1 MVEFSLHRKIGF
13 IAIVFSSLVFWA
25 NGALA
30 QNTSPHLVLTGK
42 EISAIR
48 KDWAAYPV
56 FKKSFLEAKN
66 KVDAVIGNTID
77 VPVPKDAA
85 GYTHERHKQNYT
97 EMYLAGFLYQVTG
110 EKKYAEFVKK
120 MLLKYADL
128 YPTLKQHPEAAS
140 SSPGR
145 LFWQSLNEYN
155 WLIYTSQ
162 AYDCVKGT
170 FSIAEQ
176 KLIEKNVFRNMAEYF
191 AIERVEEM
199 DLIHNHGT
207 YSCTA
212 VGLAGFILHD
222 TDLVNKALFGS
233 KKDTTAGY
241 IAQLKT
247 LISPS
252 GYYTEGAYY
261 ARYELLPLFVL
272 AKAIDNNLPEMK
284 IFKFR
289 DSLFNK
295 VLQATLQQ
303 TTINGK
309 FLPLNDGVKDK
320 NYLSPEIMVALDIVY
335 DVYGGEKALLDIA
348 KKQDKV
354 MLSGAGLKVAKALAE
369 IKNIPEF
376 ERKSVNYTDGA
387 NGDEGG
393 LSILRTGKG
402 IDESMIVY
410 KYTAHG
416 LSHGHYD
423 KLSFSYYDNGDEV
436 IRDYGSARFVNVDQ
450 KWGGRYLPENKSFA
464 MQTVAHNTLV
474 VDEKTQFGG
483 KIEVSEKYHPD
494 AYFFSIDNPNCK
506 VTSAKFVDPTNP
518 VKTQRTLALVKITE
532 LASPIVIDVIRAES
546 DKIHSYDIPFYYAGD
561 FISSTVKYTANDKS
575 LKPLGKG
582 SGYQHL
588 WNLGEGTVDSSLQV
602 TWLKGN
608 RFYSL
613 TASADS
619 TTSLVFTR
627 IGASDPKYNLRNDP
641 AFIIRNKEKSCVVAS
656 VVEPHGL
663 YDSVNEFT
671 QDSYPQIQSVKV
683 LKDGVDFTAVEIQG
697 KNSIDY
703 ILIISNNDSS
713 SKSMHNFM
721 LNGISYKWTGQ
732 VYFEKHKGD

>member
-1 MVEFSLHRKIGF
+1 MRKKCRFLFVI
-13 IAIVFSSLVFWA
+13 FSSLVFWA

-30 QNTSPHLVLTGK
+30 QSTPLHLVLTGK
-42 EISAIR
+42 EVSEIR
-48 KDWAAYPV
+48 KDWASYPV
-56 FKKSFLEAKN
+56 FKKTFLEAKN
-66 KVDAVIGNTID
+66 KIDAIIGNAID

-162 AYDCVKGT
+162 AYDCVKST
-170 FSIAEQ
+170 FSTSEQ
-176 KLIEKNVFRNMAEYF
+176 KLVENNVFRNMAEYF
-191 AIERVEEM
+191 AVERVEEL

-212 VGLAGFILHD
+212 VGLAGFLLND
-222 TDLVNKALFGS
+222 KDLIDKALFGS
-233 KKDTTAGY
+233 KKDTTAGF
-241 IAQLKT
+241 IAQMNT
-247 LISPS
+247 LISPD

-261 ARYELLPLFVL
+261 ARYELLPVFVL
-272 AKAIDNNLPEMK
+272 AKAINNNVPSMK
-284 IFKFR
+284 IYDFR
-289 DSLFNK
+289 DSILKKF
-295 VLQATLQQ
+295 VYATLQQ
-303 TTINGK
+303 TTITGK
-309 FLPLNDGVKDK
+309 FLPLNDGVKEK
-320 NYLSPEIMVALDIVY
+320 NYLSPEIMTALDIVY
-335 DVYGGEKALLDIA
+335 DVYGGDKSLLEIA
-348 KKQDKV
+348 KEQDKV
-354 MLSGAGLKVAKALAE
+354 MLSGAGLKIAKALAT

-376 ERKSVNYTDGA
+376 ERKSVNFTDGA
-387 NGDEGG
+387 KGDEGG
-393 LSILRTGKG
+393 LSIMRTGKG
-402 IDESMIVY
+402 TDESMLVY

-423 KLSFSYYDNGDEV
+423 KLSFSYYDNGDEI
-436 IRDYGSARFVNVDQ
+436 IRDYGSARYVNVDQ

-474 VDEKTQFGG
+474 VDEKCQFGG
-483 KIEVSEKYHPD
+483 KISISEKYHPD
-494 AYFFSIDNPNCK
+494 AYFFSVENPKFK
-506 VTSAKFVDPTNP
+506 VSSAKFSDPTNP
-518 VKTQRTLALVKITE
+518 VKTQRTLALVTLDEIAK
-532 LASPIVIDVIRAES
+532 PVVIDVIRAES
-546 DKIHSYDIPFYYAGD
+546 DKVHSYDIPFYYAGE
-561 FISSTVKYTANDKS
+561 FISTTVKYTANEKS
-575 LKPLGKG
+575 LKPLGKD

-588 WNLGEGTVDSSLQV
+588 WNTGSGSVDSTLQV
-602 TWLKGN
+602 TWLKGD

-619 TTSLVFTR
+619 TTNLVFVR
-627 IGASDPKYNLRNDP
+627 AGASDPKFNLRNDA
-641 AFIIRNKEKSCVVAS
+641 AFIIRNKEKSFVVAS
-656 VVEPHGL
+656 VIEPHGK

-683 LKDGVDFTAVEIQG
+683 LKDGADYTAVDIQG
-697 KNSIDY
+697 KNSIHY

-713 SKSMHNFM
+713 SKSMHSLM
-721 LNGISYKWTGQ
+721 LNSISYKWTGQ
-732 VYFEKHKGD
+732 VYFEKYKGE